1 MTEAMGL
8 PGITPIG
15 SPREHLTSIRSQF

>member
-8 PGITPIG
+8 PDIIPIG
-15 SPREHLTSIRSQF
+15 LPREHLTSIRSQF